1 MFFQVAPM
9 DSHQGNWRLH
19 LLFHDVIAEGVS
31 RLEMSCGYP
40 NPCEQRRGM
49 YLVAFLSNEFCCWSC
64 FNNIKAMALF
74 NTIDGH
80 ATSFDSIMPL
90 ALLADLSV
98 MFFWI
103 DWALNDIPASVLNGM
118 TPYGLEQWEGQSSI
132 YYFDLLWGWPKAEL
146 FRFWHTC
153 RGDRWLMDRE
163 GNEGDSAGA
172 ICRKYFHARV
182 EQWFHSK
189 AWLEIP
195 AG

>member
-49 YLVAFLSNEFCCWSC
+49 YLVAFLSNEICCWSC

-80 ATSFDSIMPL
+80 ARSFDSIMPL
-90 ALLADLSV
+90 ALPADLSV
-98 MFFWI
+98 MFFFELTERWTRWTTFRPVFWMAWLLMVWNNEKVNLQSI
-103 DWALNDIPASVLNGM
+103 TLGVA
-118 TPYGLEQWEGQSSI
+118 EGWTFSFLAYVS
-132 YYFDLLWGWPKAEL
+132 W
-146 FRFWHTC
+146 
-153 RGDRWLMDRE
+153 WLMAD
-163 GNEGDSAGA
+163 GSG
-172 ICRKYFHARV
+172 RKWRR
-182 EQWFHSK
+182 
-189 AWLEIP
+189 
-195 AG
+195 